1 MRYRLTVLTPLLV
14 GDGSKLSPIDY
25 MVWKDQINVLDQARI
40 FRLLARGSR
49 LESYL
54 KQIAKAEKL
63 DFASWGG
70 FAQNFAKRRVP
81 FEHPSYS
88 AYWERLPAEQLHIPT
103 FAASLGGP
111 YLPASAV
118 KGALRTSLVF
128 KLANGRILKEM
139 EAALASDRPPRQ
151 PGQLAE
157 ERTAGAPSH
166 TRLRAIALADSTPVP
181 QTALKIYLVRV
192 ATLERRG
199 PDQFELRW
207 KQAPRGSVEARRVE
221 ESTPQFAEMATPG
234 TVFEGEATE
243 RGFLTQPEIARSLG
257 WRSPLRWP
265 DILALANDY
274 AGAMLAAHKRYAAW
288 SGLSALAESLARL
301 ESMLEQMRG
310 RSNACLLSLG
320 WGAGFVSKAVRL
332 AVPEDDFRRVLGQ
345 HPLYSRALRAG
356 LPFPKTRRIVFLENR
371 PAVLP
376 GWAVLELV

>member
-1 MRYRLTVLTPLLV
+1 MRYRLRVLTPLLV

-25 MVWKDQINVLDQARI
+25 MVWKDQINILDQTRI

-49 LESYL
+49 LEGYL

-81 FEHPSYS
+81 FEHPSYIS
-88 AYWERLPAEQLHIPT
+88 YWERLPAEQLHIPT
-103 FAASLGGP
+103 FASSPAGP

-128 KLANGRILKEM
+128 KLADGRTLKEV
-139 EAALASDRPPRQ
+139 ETALASDRPPRL

-166 TRLRAIALADSTPVP
+166 TRLRTIALADSAPAP
-181 QTALKIYLVRV
+181 QAALKVYLVRV
-192 ATLERRG
+192 ATLEKKAPG
-199 PDQFELRW
+199 QFELRW

-221 ESTPQFAEMATPG
+221 ESTPQFAEMASPG
-234 TVFEGEATE
+234 TVFEGEASE
-243 RGFLTQPEIARSLG
+243 RGFLTQPEIARALG

-265 DILALANDY
+265 DMLAAANDY
-274 AGAMLAAHKRYAAW
+274 AGALLRAHRQYAAW
-288 SGLSALAESLARL
+288 TGLTTLEENLGRL
-301 ESMLEQMRG
+301 EQMLEQVRG
-310 RSNACLLSLG
+310 RNDACLLSLG
-320 WGAGFVSKAVRL
+320 WGAGFLSKAVAL
-332 AVPEDDFRRVLGQ
+332 AVAEEPLRRILGQ
-345 HPLYSRALRAG
+345 HPLYSRALRSG

-371 PAVLP
+371 PATLP
-376 GWAVLELV
+376 GWAMLELA